1 MRKALEE
8 LGIKTYPSKTS
19 FFLIKTKTYDLVDRL
34 RKRGVI
40 VLDLSSIWIRG
51 FIRISVGTPEEN
63 NFFLTTVKDV
73 LEEHD

>member
-8 LGIKTYPSKTS
+8 LGIKTYQSKTS

-40 VLDLSSIWIRG
+40 VLGLSSI
-51 FIRISVGTPEEN
+51 
-63 NFFLTTVKDV
+63 
-73 LEEHD
+73 

>member
-40 VLDLSSIWIRG
+40 VLGLSSIWIKG
-51 FIRISVGTPEEN
+51 FIRISVGTLEKDL
-63 NFFLTTVKDV
+63 FSIAVKIY
-73 LEEHD
+73 